1 MSIKVK
7 ELAEKLELEEPAVI
21 EFLSDLGIYVND
33 IDDILSDEEA
43 KKFRENMRF
52 FTSGQKSKALLQKC
66 AKEYKIFLDTSSLLK
81 SLSDVDVSR
90 FWSNII
96 PLLELYKNRII
107 VPINVQR
114 EVEESISSSYTKS
127 KAQKIRQIITKLKEA
142 QIIQIK
148 GEDSF
153 RKADDVFLYVIN
165 KFKSKYKI
173 LLITEDR
180 LLAKNILNKSKSSN
194 VIVKSLDNEGSLKDI
209 FSKPVFELAGS
220 LTKISNESLKVTCI
234 PTVGD
239 IVYNGKKPKPKKK
252 PKPQHDDVKK
262 AKKEDKSIFS
272 MIHDFFFGSKD
283 DVSKENSSVEQA
295 DEKSVDTR
303 KKIKLLKLL
312 GKGGE
317 AAVYTTNTQY
327 VAKIYNRDKITK
339 YREAKI
345 KLMTSKNIQYP
356 GICYPQE
363 ILYNAKDEFVGY
375 LMLKAK
381 GVELQKSIFLKP
393 LFLKQFPDWKKR
405 DIVQL
410 CITILDKIRFL
421 HRHNIILGD
430 INPFNI
436 MVCSPTEVYFVD
448 VDSYQVEGFPCPVGT
463 IPFTAQEIL
472 RENRR
477 YKQTYNRD
485 RHYNEYLRSF
495 SSDYF
500 AVAVLLFMIV
510 MMGKNPYSLQG
521 GESMESNMLNMDF
534 AYPLNELKNDRTPEG
549 AWIYIW
555 SHLPYFIKTDFY
567 NTFHKD
573 GRYSRVENRL
583 SVERWLDDFNK
594 YLKLLD
600 NGSIGSQDEMSEA
613 VFPTRYKKAVV
624 RAYANL
630 SIFRRII
637 NWFRRLFKKLFN

>member
-165 KFKSKYKI
+165 KFKFKYKI

-180 LLAKNILNKSKSSN
+180 LLAKNILNKAKSSN

-363 ILYNAKDEFVGY
+363 ILYN
-375 LMLKAK
+375 
-381 GVELQKSIFLKP
+381 ELQKSIFLKP

-472 RENRR
+472 QENRR
-477 YKQTYNRD
+477 YKRTYNRG

>member
-1 MSIKVK
+1 
-7 ELAEKLELEEPAVI
+7 
-21 EFLSDLGIYVND
+21 
-33 IDDILSDEEA
+33 
-43 KKFRENMRF
+43 
-52 FTSGQKSKALLQKC
+52 
-66 AKEYKIFLDTSSLLK
+66 
-81 SLSDVDVSR
+81 
-90 FWSNII
+90 
-96 PLLELYKNRII
+96 
-107 VPINVQR
+107 
-114 EVEESISSSYTKS
+114 
-127 KAQKIRQIITKLKEA
+127 
-142 QIIQIK
+142 
-148 GEDSF
+148 
-153 RKADDVFLYVIN
+153 
-165 KFKSKYKI
+165 
-173 LLITEDR
+173 
-180 LLAKNILNKSKSSN
+180 
-194 VIVKSLDNEGSLKDI
+194 
-209 FSKPVFELAGS
+209 
-220 LTKISNESLKVTCI
+220 
-234 PTVGD
+234 
-239 IVYNGKKPKPKKK
+239 
-252 PKPQHDDVKK
+252 
-262 AKKEDKSIFS
+262 
-272 MIHDFFFGSKD
+272 
-283 DVSKENSSVEQA
+283 
-295 DEKSVDTR
+295 
-303 KKIKLLKLL
+303 
-312 GKGGE
+312 
-317 AAVYTTNTQY
+317 
-327 VAKIYNRDKITK
+327 
-339 YREAKI
+339 
-345 KLMTSKNIQYP
+345 
-356 GICYPQE
+356 
-363 ILYNAKDEFVGY
+363 
-375 LMLKAK
+375 
-381 GVELQKSIFLKP
+381 
-393 LFLKQFPDWKKR
+393 
-405 DIVQL
+405 
-410 CITILDKIRFL
+410 
-421 HRHNIILGD
+421 
-430 INPFNI
+430 

-477 YKQTYNRD
+477 YKRTYNRD

-600 NGSIGSQDEMSEA
+600 NGSIGSQDEMSET